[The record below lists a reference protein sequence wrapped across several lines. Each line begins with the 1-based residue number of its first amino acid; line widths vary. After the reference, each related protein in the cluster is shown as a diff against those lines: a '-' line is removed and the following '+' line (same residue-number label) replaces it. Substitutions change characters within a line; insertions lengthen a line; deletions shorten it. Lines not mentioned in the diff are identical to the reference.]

1 MKINNN
7 QKGVVHLF
15 LLLFVFVVLIGVF
28 AAFMF
33 FKPNMDSVKQMTGVS
48 ITDVSPTASAS
59 TTELEKEVN
68 AQELTDPSTDFTQ
81 VDQDINS
88 L

>member
-1 MKINNN
+1 MNKNN
-7 QKGVVHLF
+7 QKGVVHII
-15 LLLFVFVVLIGVF
+15 LLIFVFVALIGVI
-28 AAFMF
+28 AAFMV
-33 FKPNMDSVKQMTGVS
+33 FKPSLNSIKEMTGVN
-48 ITDVSPTASAS
+48 TTNVSPTASAS